1 MLKCAL
7 LRDLNDGQ
15 RKAVLHREGPM
26 LVTAGPGSGK
36 THVITTRLL
45 IMIHVYQ
52 IPPEK
57 IMVITF
63 TKDAA
68 RSMCSRFLMTYQQD
82 CSIAFGTFH
91 SFYYQIIRSI
101 PQYSKY
107 RLIHEKEKK
116 YILSM
121 TISVSDPDE
130 KEDLIDH
137 LLRAISF
144 YKNTE
149 DMTKATEI
157 SSLQRDVFRKYMI
170 CYEQEKHKRKVMD
183 FDDML
188 FLCMKLLQNDN
199 CLLKYWQE
207 RFAYYLVDEFQDC
220 NPIQYRI
227 LRMLAGRNLFVV
239 GDDDQAIYGFRGADS
254 QILQKFAVDYPNAEH
269 VVMGIN
275 YRCGAQIV
283 KASSMVIRDNK
294 MRMDKSLTASKLPTE
309 EEYVHI
315 RKWKDKTEM
324 IQYIKDLFK
333 EIPEKQM
340 TDHALLLRTN
350 MEVQM
355 FAVELLKNNISFRM
369 KDKNLS
375 IYEHFLIKDILAF
388 LEAANGNRERKLFLR
403 ILNKPRRHIGREAL
417 EDETIDLKKIKA
429 FYQDPYMCNPAAVKD
444 VEELER
450 HLTQLKKLPIGL
462 GIRYIRKAMGYEKYL
477 IKRAEGNAGLLTD
490 WIDLLDWL
498 QEDGNSFNSLQEWK
512 EYQEEYKCVQSNNVK
527 NTGVHILT
535 MHASKGLEFEHC
547 YILNVNDGMIPKYQK
562 GQKLTAEQL
571 EEERRIF
578 YVGMTRAKKTLELH
592 YLTGT
597 KERPKFPSRFI
608 QNLLKT

>member
-1 MLKCAL
+1 
-7 LRDLNDGQ
+7 
-15 RKAVLHREGPM
+15 
-26 LVTAGPGSGK
+26 
-36 THVITTRLL
+36 
-45 IMIHVYQ
+45 
-52 IPPEK
+52 
-57 IMVITF
+57 
-63 TKDAA
+63 
-68 RSMCSRFLMTYQQD
+68 
-82 CSIAFGTFH
+82 
-91 SFYYQIIRSI
+91 
-101 PQYSKY
+101 
-107 RLIHEKEKK
+107 
-116 YILSM
+116 
-121 TISVSDPDE
+121 
-130 KEDLIDH
+130 
-137 LLRAISF
+137 
-144 YKNTE
+144 
-149 DMTKATEI
+149 
-157 SSLQRDVFRKYMI
+157 
-170 CYEQEKHKRKVMD
+170 
-183 FDDML
+183 
-188 FLCMKLLQNDN
+188 
-199 CLLKYWQE
+199 
-207 RFAYYLVDEFQDC
+207 
-220 NPIQYRI
+220 
-227 LRMLAGRNLFVV
+227 
-239 GDDDQAIYGFRGADS
+239 
-254 QILQKFAVDYPNAEH
+254 
-269 VVMGIN
+269 
-275 YRCGAQIV
+275 
-283 KASSMVIRDNK
+283 
-294 MRMDKSLTASKLPTE
+294 
-309 EEYVHI
+309 
-315 RKWKDKTEM
+315 M

-333 EIPEKQM
+333 EIPEKQL

-417 EDETIDLKKIKA
+417 EDEMIDLKKIKA

-608 QNLLKT
+608 EKLMK